1 MSVLNLSKYFLLFVV
16 TITTLMLTGCKTG
29 DKLLLQPNRQTEIT
43 VLGFDAEKGIIE
55 YANVGDELFVSG
67 KVAMHQCII
76 LKDDFATNEFPI
88 YASKLPLTISASTLI
103 PLFETGERNLYAAKI
118 GNYSCRWI
126 QDGVDGYCGI
136 SVDKLTNNKR
146 WFIYAKSLQVLW
158 EMPIN
163 SSYASGISF
172 KSIPIENDAATAYK
186 KIIFDGFYNNLF
198 HFTLI
203 EKVGTSLEKKEFK
216 FNPSGDLTTTVSF
229 KGLLLKIHGVDNL
242 GLKYEWLNPEDG
254 FKDQKDSLGFEGV

>member
-1 MSVLNLSKYFLLFVV
+1 MNPSNLSKYFLLFVAALY
-16 TITTLMLTGCKTG
+16 TLVFTGCKTG
-29 DKLLLQPNRQTEIT
+29 DKLVLQPNKQAEIT

-67 KVAMHQCII
+67 KVAMHKCII
-76 LKDDFATNEFPI
+76 LKDDFSTNEFPLL
-88 YASKLPLTISASTLI
+88 ASKLQLSINASALI
-103 PLFETGERNLYAAKI
+103 PSFETGDKYLYAAKK
-118 GNYSCRWI
+118 GNFLCHWVGNGDY
-126 QDGVDGYCGI
+126 GYCGI
-136 SVDKLTNNKR
+136 SIDKKTNIKN
-146 WFIYAKSLQVLW
+146 WFIYADNLKTLW
-158 EMPIN
+158 EMPIDA
-163 SSYASGISF
+163 SYVSGISL

-216 FNPSGDLTTTVSF
+216 FNPSGGLTTTVSF
-229 KGLLLKIHGVDNL
+229 KGLLLKIHVVDNL

-254 FKDQKDSLGFEGV
+254 IKDENDSLGFQGA